1 MAGSNL
7 VCSQT
12 NFFLT
17 ILFFQ
22 FPANAISMY
31 VLWRSA
37 FKHIKI
43 VTMTQIS
50 MSFFPLQCS
59 RTKLV
64 YWFCHDTSEIS
75 LPIRDLYEC
84 LWMLLKLI
92 IILSN
97 LATFFRSCQ
106 CLCAVQQ
113 VRWLKC
119 VFCFFFWDDNDTR
132 NFLQFILRLDFW
144 KLTDNVLGYW
154 QVWWN
159 ISRYIFL

>member
-1 MAGSNL
+1 MQHWQAEVAYMRFFLAGSNL

-22 FPANAISMY
+22 FLANAISMY

-64 YWFCHDTSEIS
+64 Y
-75 LPIRDLYEC
+75 
-84 LWMLLKLI
+84 
-92 IILSN
+92 
-97 LATFFRSCQ
+97 
-106 CLCAVQQ
+106 
-113 VRWLKC
+113 
-119 VFCFFFWDDNDTR
+119 
-132 NFLQFILRLDFW
+132 
-144 KLTDNVLGYW
+144 
-154 QVWWN
+154 
-159 ISRYIFL
+159 